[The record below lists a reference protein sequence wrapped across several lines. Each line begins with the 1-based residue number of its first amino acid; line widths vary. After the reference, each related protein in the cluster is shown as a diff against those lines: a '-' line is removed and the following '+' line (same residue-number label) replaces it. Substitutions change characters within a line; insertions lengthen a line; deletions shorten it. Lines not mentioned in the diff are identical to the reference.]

1 MLRARQRPPVRT
13 PPPGPARSPCPSRD
27 TSWRRWSGALAP
39 LFGRQSGGRACRDRG
54 GSGRRAGAC
63 RARSPAST
71 TPGRRLRLPACRLGL
86 TPAPPAASTRPWP
99 WGAAARRRASD
110 PRWARSG
117 TPTTTPSARASSPPS
132 NASSSTAGVSRPR
145 LRRGSRSSTS
155 SRAGTTRTVG
165 TPRSTTSRRCAMNS
179 STAGRRHDPR
189 KSEPVHETGATPPLP
204 PQHGVWRHDHEGRSP
219 SGPAPGQP
227 DPQEPIRPAQPG
239 PRERSLVHGEL
250 VAQGEVLQSEL
261 AVAAAE
267 EREESEQVE
276 QRGDHGARF
285 SPDQRRR
292 SIAWP
297 PEGGLARDRFL
308 TSTGVKAPPL
318 DRIQIDAYTSLSCR
332 ADLVSTL

>member
-1 MLRARQRPPVRT
+1 M
-13 PPPGPARSPCPSRD
+13 D
-27 TSWRRWSGALAP
+27 
-39 LFGRQSGGRACRDRG
+39 SGG
-54 GSGRRAGAC
+54 
-63 RARSPAST
+63 
-71 TPGRRLRLPACRLGL
+71 
-86 TPAPPAASTRPWP
+86 APQ
-99 WGAAARRRASD
+99 GIRRRHAGDDSPD
-110 PRWARSG
+110 LGTDGRAAPRRPAG
-117 TPTTTPSARASSPPS
+117 ELSPVL
-132 NASSSTAGVSRPR
+132 AEA
-145 LRRGSRSSTS
+145 
-155 SRAGTTRTVG
+155 
-165 TPRSTTSRRCAMNS
+165 
-179 STAGRRHDPR
+179 
-189 KSEPVHETGATPPLP
+189 PPLP
-204 PQHGVWRHDHEGRSP
+204 PQHGVWRHDHQGRSP
-219 SGPAPGQP
+219 PGPAPGQP
-227 DPQEPIRPAQPG
+227 DPQEAIRPAQPG